1 MTKIVS
7 AQAFE
12 IDTNVYTVVAGLG
25 GGKAVYHVGHD
36 DGRYFTKDQADRLAA
51 RINAVRVIDLSN
63 WFDARYVR
71 DEYALI
77 EAEYYEG

>member
-1 MTKIVS
+1 MTKIVT

-12 IDTNVYTVVAGLG
+12 IESNVYTVVAGLG

-36 DGRYFTKDQADRLAA
+36 DGRYFTQDQAERLAA
-51 RINAVRVIDLSN
+51 RVNAARVIDLSH
-63 WFDARYVR
+63 WSDGRYVR